1 MVDSIYD
8 KLSKERKSLQEQGL
22 APEWM
27 TTGGFQLFK
36 EKYQY
41 GTDKSYRG
49 QCERISDTA
58 ARHTDDYEGWKPR
71 FFNLLWKGWLSCST
85 PVLANM
91 GTGRGLPVS
100 CSGGCV
106 EDSIEGFYDARK
118 EAALLTK
125 YGFGTSSYLG
135 SIRPRG
141 STFGDGGSCTGV
153 VPVLK
158 GFIQDSRDVSQGG
171 VRRGAWAGYIEAE
184 HGDFWEVADHLLNHP
199 DDNNIGWI
207 IGDEFVQRLQSN
219 DSDALVRYQ
228 RICKIKM
235 VTGKGYFFFKDKVN
249 RARPQCY
256 KELGLDVKASNLC
269 NEIRLFSDD
278 NHTFTCVLSSLNLS
292 YYDDWK
298 HTDAVEV
305 ATVFLDCVAEEF
317 IQRAKGIKGLEK
329 AVRFTEKSRALGLG
343 VCGFHTLLQKR
354 MLPFGSFEA
363 HMLNNEIFSLIKE
376 RAEKA
381 STTLAE
387 QFKEDWIGDEWNNHT
402 PWSDGVKH
410 NTHLIAIAPTK
421 STALIMGGVSEGINP
436 DYAMVYTQ
444 ATSAGEVERVNPQ
457 LLKIMKERGV
467 FKKEIIDDIAMNYKG
482 SVQHVDW
489 LSPEEKEVF
498 KTAFEINQFDI
509 LRLAASRQKWID
521 QGQSLNLFFSA
532 DEEES
537 YISSVFKEA
546 FTNEDIHGIYYV
558 YSESGVSASKGECVA
573 CQ

>member
-1 MVDSIYD
+1 LKTIQ
-8 KLSKERKSLQEQGL
+8 LQLQEHGVQSKIRLSRESGEYLCPDGRGGEKLYPCQTAYRLLISSSGL
-22 APEWM
+22 HTLSEV
-27 TTGGFQLFK
+27 GFEPKRLEFEALKPQRNAEQFNVIVDVIDDGR
-36 EKYQY
+36 Y
-41 GTDKSYRG
+41 D
-49 QCERISDTA
+49 DTYCFTEPK
-58 ARHTDDYEGWKPR
+58 R
-71 FFNLLWKGWLSCST
+71 
-85 PVLANM
+85 NM
-91 GTGRGLPVS
+91 GVFNGILTG
-100 CSGGCV
+100 
-106 EDSIEGFYDARK
+106 
-118 EAALLTK
+118 
-125 YGFGTSSYLG
+125 
-135 SIRPRG
+135 
-141 STFGDGGSCTGV
+141 
-153 VPVLK
+153 
-158 GFIQDSRDVSQGG
+158 
-171 VRRGAWAGYIEAE
+171 
-184 HGDFWEVADHLLNHP
+184 N
-199 DDNNIGWI
+199 
-207 IGDEFVQRLQSN
+207 
-219 DSDALVRYQ
+219 
-228 RICKIKM
+228 
-235 VTGKGYFFFKDKVN
+235 
-249 RARPQCY
+249 
-256 KELGLDVKASNLC
+256 C

-298 HTDAVEV
+298 HTDAIEV

-363 HMLNNEIFSLIKE
+363 HMLNNEIFSLIEK
-376 RAEKA
+376 RADKA
-381 STTLAE
+381 STVLWQDNGETKWGPAE
-387 QFKEDWIGDEWNNHT
+387 RR
-402 PWSDGVKH
+402 

-509 LRLAASRQKWID
+509 LRLAAARQKFID

-573 CQ
+573 CS